1 MSLKGGKLGTG
12 LFILSLLVMAFLI
25 AISVSSLY
33 VGYTLYTSGEEGYL
47 IYLATGVFGFILVAY
62 GANKMRRR
70 IVVIQPI
77 EFNVVSVAE
86 CNKCGFRDVREFE
99 FGDYVLKT
107 HGDCP
112 KCKGS
117 MLITSIYHEG
127 KQRDRLF

>member
-1 MSLKGGKLGTG
+1 MSSKRGKLGTG
-12 LFILSLLVMAFLI
+12 LFVLFLLAMAFLI
-25 AISVSSLY
+25 GISISSLY

-47 IYLATGVFGFILVAY
+47 MYFITGVFGFILSVY
-62 GANKMRRR
+62 GINKMRRR

-86 CNKCGFRDVREFE
+86 CNKCGFRNVRGFE
-99 FGDYVLKT
+99 SGDYVLKT

-117 MLITSIYHEG
+117 MLITSIYHED
-127 KQRDRLF
+127 KQKPGFF

>member
-1 MSLKGGKLGTG
+1 MSLKKGKLGTG

-25 AISVSSLY
+25 GISVSSLY
-33 VGYTLYTSGEEGYL
+33 VGYNLYRSGEEEYL
-47 IYLATGVFGFILVAY
+47 IYLATGFFGFILVVY

-86 CNKCGFRDVREFE
+86 CNKCGFRDVRKFE
-99 FGDYVLKT
+99 SGDYVLKT
-107 HGDCP
+107 RGDCP

-117 MLITSIYHEG
+117 MLITSIYHED
-127 KQRDRLF
+127 KQKPGIF